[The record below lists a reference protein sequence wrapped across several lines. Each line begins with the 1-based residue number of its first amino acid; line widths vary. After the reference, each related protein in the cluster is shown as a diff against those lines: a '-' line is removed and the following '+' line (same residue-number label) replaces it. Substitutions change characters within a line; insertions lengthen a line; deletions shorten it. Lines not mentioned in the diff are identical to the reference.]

1 MVSFKIL
8 TEVWTMEIY
17 CVLTYQ
23 YSVTV
28 NDSVE
33 PVSNGEDGTLLKLV
47 PDSLLDEA
55 VSSKGAGN
63 TTPQHKKT
71 LPIDPWAGILLN
83 TERWLISSKVCA
95 VVGITNKG

>member
-1 MVSFKIL
+1 MCWSV
-8 TEVWTMEIY
+8 EIY
-17 CVLTYQ
+17 RLLTYQ

-33 PVSNGEDGTLLKLV
+33 PVSNGEDCTLVKLV

-63 TTPQHKKT
+63 TTPQHKK
-71 LPIDPWAGILLN
+71 L
-83 TERWLISSKVCA
+83 SSYTPRGRDFYLTQNNGSSAARYVQQ
-95 VVGITNKG
+95 V

>member
-1 MVSFKIL
+1 
-8 TEVWTMEIY
+8 MEIY
-17 CVLTYQ
+17 CVITYQ

-28 NDSVE
+28 NDSIE
-33 PVSNGEDGTLLKLV
+33 PISNGEDCTLMKLV

-55 VSSKGAGN
+55 ASSKRERN

-83 TERWLISSKVCA
+83 TEQWLISRKVCA
-95 VVGITNKG
+95 VAGIQK